1 MPGGG
6 ADSNSGSIFRI
17 GDRKRTAGGAP
28 KKSARRVHD
37 QSAGGSSKEGA
48 RRLFQR
54 SASGRRRAVSRGE
67 IDAAETGRLKE
78 RDQCIHI
85 LGVRCP

>member
-17 GDRKRTAGGAP
+17 GDRKRTAGA
-28 KKSARRVHD
+28 
-37 QSAGGSSKEGA
+37 SSKEGA

-67 IDAAETGRLKE
+67 IDAAETGRLK
-78 RDQCIHI
+78 
-85 LGVRCP
+85 